1 MSNRTLIIALLVTLA
16 LALVTVLV
24 IRANRSPIVGWVPIG
39 ERLAE
44 LDSGRVRLV
53 RVATPTGP
61 GQSEIAEMTR
71 DAAGIWILSL
81 TTRSAQGGT
90 PADQRWPTTWRV
102 DASRL
107 VSAFRLINDTRA
119 AATPDAKAALGTD
132 PVRVEFV
139 LDDGSSLALGL
150 ASRRLGGQGLVE
162 VSTTDPTNA
171 PSGTPSGDKP
181 PEPTRLAV
189 VSESFHAFFTSPGP
203 RSWRDPTLLPDL
215 ATGTHTPSRVRLI
228 GKESAVAL
236 SKVGS
241 RWALQEPVP
250 APAEP
255 EVIKRLLSTLE
266 GLRAVRFV
274 DDAPGTPPTQAGFDT
289 PLAQII
295 VERDDPGA
303 EGRSPG
309 TIRREIVIGAAADA
323 GGRELFATVD
333 GGNSAVIVASESLSK
348 LRTDAE
354 PWIALAASGVTSA
367 DVGAIHYQPVT
378 TPNATPAAPAP
389 GAPVPTSPPALA
401 TLFSR
406 DLDGWSETRPDGSK
420 VKQSSDRADQI
431 AALLAFVNA
440 TPARSVTL
448 SEPPGYALAGTLT
461 LRSGASDPL
470 EELTVARA
478 AQPGIVLKTGR
489 VFRIYPQPPE
499 LLRVLLGVADATA
512 EPVQPDISK

>member
-24 IRANRSPIVGWVPIG
+24 IRANRSPSIGWVPIG

-61 GQSEIAEMTR
+61 GQSEIAEITR
-71 DAAGIWILSL
+71 DAAGTWMLSL
-81 TTRSAQGGT
+81 TTRSAQSGT
-90 PADQRWPTTWRV
+90 PTDQRWPTTWRV

-107 VSAFRLINDTRA
+107 VSALRLINDTRA
-119 AATPDAKAALGTD
+119 AATPDAKAALGSD

-150 ASRRLGGQGLVE
+150 ASRRLGGQGLIE
-162 VSTTDPTNA
+162 VSTTAPAPAAA
-171 PSGTPSGDKP
+171 PSGGRPAAP
-181 PEPTRLAV
+181 ARLAV
-189 VSESFHAFFTSPGP
+189 VAESFHAFFTSPGP

-215 ATGTHTPSRVRLI
+215 ATGTNTPSRVRLI

-303 EGRSPG
+303 EGRAAG
-309 TIRREIVIGAAADA
+309 TNRREIVIGAAADA

-354 PWIALAASGVTSA
+354 PWIALAASGVASA
-367 DVGAIHYQPVT
+367 DIGAIHYQPVAAPST
-378 TPNATPAAPAP
+378 SPAPAAPGVTA
-389 GAPVPTSPPALA
+389 PTSPPPQA
-401 TLFSR
+401 TLYSR

-420 VKQSSDRADQI
+420 VKQSSDRAGQI

-448 SEPPGYALAGTLT
+448 SEPPGYAPAGTLT
-461 LRSGASDPL
+461 LRSGTSEPL
-470 EELTVARA
+470 EELAVARA
-478 AQPGIVLKTGR
+478 AQAGIVLKTGR
-489 VFRIYPQPPE
+489 VFRVYPQPPE